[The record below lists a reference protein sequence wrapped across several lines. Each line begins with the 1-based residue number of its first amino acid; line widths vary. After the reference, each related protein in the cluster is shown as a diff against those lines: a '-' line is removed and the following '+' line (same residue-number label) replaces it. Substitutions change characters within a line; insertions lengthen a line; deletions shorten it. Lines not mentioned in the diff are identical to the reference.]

1 MTAEAKGKQSS
12 LLSALRE
19 PALWILFAT
28 SFLYNVGNY
37 GLVFWMPTMVKAMG
51 SLSNFQIGVVS
62 ALPYVVAA
70 IAMVVNAHHSVKT
83 RERRWHTA
91 IPVVLGGFAL
101 LGSVATQTTPLLSM
115 LCLTIG
121 VAGIMCT
128 LAMFWSLPSRILA
141 GTAAAGGAGLVNIG
155 AAVAG
160 FVGPSIMGF
169 LKQLT
174 GNTSVGVSLLAVAL
188 FIAGALI
195 LSIPRRYMSA
205 NQ

>member
-1 MTAEAKGKQSS
+1 
-12 LLSALRE
+12 
-19 PALWILFAT
+19 
-28 SFLYNVGNY
+28 V
-37 GLVFWMPTMVKAMG
+37 
-51 SLSNFQIGVVS
+51 
-62 ALPYVVAA
+62 
-70 IAMVVNAHHSVKT
+70 
-83 RERRWHTA
+83 
-91 IPVVLGGFAL
+91 
-101 LGSVATQTTPLLSM
+101 
-115 LCLTIG
+115 G

-160 FVGPSIMGF
+160 FVGPSIMGL

-174 GNTSVGVSLLAVAL
+174 ENTSVGVGLLAVFL

-205 NQ
+205 GQ